1 MNRLSPVRL
10 PPADSYPFGVQRQ
23 NHLWPAG
30 PDGDG
35 GAEQI
40 TLKQA
45 IHCLEGDP
53 QASNA
58 TPPSSP
64 EQQVVAQ
71 LADQLEQ
78 QRLHRLRSTSLAQL
92 LERRDGLI
100 QAQTMYFI

>member
-1 MNRLSPVRL
+1 MLRPKLL
-10 PPADSYPFGVQRQ
+10 CLGVVALLAACSNLQTEPT
-23 NHLWPAG
+23 NPSG
-30 PDGDG
+30 
-35 GAEQI
+35 
-40 TLKQA
+40 QA
-45 IHCLEGDP
+45 T
-53 QASNA
+53 NA